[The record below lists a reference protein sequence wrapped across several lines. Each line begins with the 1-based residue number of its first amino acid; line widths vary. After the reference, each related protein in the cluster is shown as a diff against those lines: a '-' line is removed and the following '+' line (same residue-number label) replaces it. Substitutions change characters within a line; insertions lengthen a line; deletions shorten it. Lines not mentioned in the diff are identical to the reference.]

1 MINPGFSSDLFSATL
16 YAGVAS
22 YRKVPQSYTGAV
34 RKKFLPTPLLKEK
47 NPCFSF
53 IVEIHEELKCLE
65 NLNDFM
71 DVSKL

>member
-1 MINPGFSSDLFSATL
+1 MTNPGFSSDLFSVTL

-22 YRKVPQSYTGAV
+22 YRKVPQSYTGGL
-34 RKKFLPTPLLKEK
+34 RKKFILTPLLKEK
-47 NPCFSF
+47 KSCFSF

-65 NLNDFM
+65 NLTDFM